1 MRFAH
6 VSDLHLG
13 KRLGSYTLIEDQ
25 RYILSKIA
33 DIASTEKCDG
43 ILIAGDIYDK
53 SAPSAEAVKLF
64 GEFLTQLS
72 KAGLSVYIIS
82 GNHDSPERIDYGRE
96 IMAGADI
103 HICACYEGSA
113 SVLTVSDKYG
123 ELDICSVP
131 FIKPSFVRGYYPDA
145 EIKTY
150 TDMMRSVIEKSGID
164 RDKRCVMMC
173 HQFITGAAT
182 CDSEYISVGTLD
194 NIDAEVF
201 DGFDYVALGHIH
213 SPQNVRKNI
222 RYCGTPLK
230 YSASEISHKKSVTI
244 IDLKEK
250 GDTEIS
256 TVPLNPMRD
265 VMELR
270 GRYDE
275 LMARSYYEKLDT
287 DGFFYITLT
296 DDTDIPN
303 VMHKLRTV
311 YHNIVQLSFDNN
323 RTRTVSEVTAAV
335 HTDSKTP
342 FELVAELF
350 KEQNGTDMTE
360 EQSEYVKDIID
371 SIWGDSV

>member
-25 RYILSKIA
+25 RHILSQIA
-33 DIASTEKCDG
+33 DIASAENCDG

-64 GEFLTQLS
+64 GEFLTKLRRN
-72 KAGLSVYIIS
+72 KLSVYIIS

-96 IMAGADI
+96 IMADADI
-103 HICACYEGSA
+103 HICACYEGSPG
-113 SVLTVSDKYG
+113 VLTVTDEYG
-123 ELDICSVP
+123 KLDICSVP
-131 FIKPSFVRGYYPDA
+131 FIKPSFVRGYCPNK

-150 TDMMRSVIEKSGID
+150 TDMMNAVIEQSGID
-164 RDKRCVMMC
+164 RNRRCIMMC
-173 HQFITGAAT
+173 HQFITGAIT

-194 NIDAEVF
+194 NIGSEVF
-201 DGFDYVALGHIH
+201 EGFDYVALGHIH
-213 SPQNVRKNI
+213 SPQNIGKNI

-244 IDLKEK
+244 ADIREK
-250 GDTEIS
+250 GDTVIT
-256 TVPLNPMRD
+256 TVPLVPMRD

-270 GRYDE
+270 GEYNE
-275 LMARSYYEKLDT
+275 LMERSFYEKLDT
-287 DGFFYITLT
+287 DGFFFITLT

-303 VMHKLRTV
+303 VMQKLRTV
-311 YHNIVQLSFDNN
+311 YHNIIQLSFDNR
-323 RTRTVSEVTAAV
+323 RTQTISEVTAAV

-350 KEQNGTDMTE
+350 KEQNGAEMTE
-360 EQSEYVKDIID
+360 EQSVYIKDMID
-371 SIWGDSV
+371 KIWGGSL

>member
-25 RYILSKIA
+25 RYILSQIA
-33 DIASTEKCDG
+33 DTASAEKCDG

-64 GEFLTQLS
+64 GEFLTKLS

-113 SVLTVSDKYG
+113 EVLTVKDEYG

-131 FIKPSFVRGYYPDA
+131 FIKPSLVRSYCPEAD
-145 EIKTY
+145 IHTY
-150 TDMMRSVIEKSGID
+150 TDMMRTVIEQSGID
-164 RDKRCVMMC
+164 RDRRCIMMC

-182 CDSEYISVGTLD
+182 CDSEYLSVGTLD
-194 NIDAEVF
+194 NVDAEVF

-222 RYCGTPLK
+222 RYCGTPLI
-230 YSASEISHKKSVTI
+230 YSASEISNKKSLTI
-244 IDLKEK
+244 ADIKEK
-250 GDTEIS
+250 GNVEIS
-256 TVPLNPMRD
+256 TVPLRPLRD
-265 VMELR
+265 VMELK

-275 LMARSYYEKLDT
+275 LMARSYYENLDT
-287 DGFFYITLT
+287 EGFFYITLT

-303 VMHKLRTV
+303 VMPKLRTV
-311 YHNIVQLSFDNN
+311 YQNIVQLSFDNS
-323 RTRTVSEVTAAV
+323 RTRTVSVVTAAV
-335 HTDSKTP
+335 NTDTKTP
-342 FELVAELF
+342 YELVAELF
-350 KEQNGTDMTE
+350 KEQNGADMTE

-371 SIWGDSV
+371 SIWGDNV

>member
-103 HICACYEGSA
+103 HICACYEGIA

-275 LMARSYYEKLDT
+275 LMARSYYEQLDT

-360 EQSEYVKDIID
+360 EQSEYIKDIID

>member
-113 SVLTVSDKYG
+113 SVLTVSDEYG

-275 LMARSYYEKLDT
+275 LMARSYYEQLDT

-360 EQSEYVKDIID
+360 EQSEYIKDIID

>member
-25 RYILSKIA
+25 RYILSQIA
-33 DIASTEKCDG
+33 DTASAEKCDG

-64 GEFLTQLS
+64 GEFLTKLS

-113 SVLTVSDKYG
+113 EVLTVKDEYG

-131 FIKPSFVRGYYPDA
+131 FIKPSLVRSYCPEAD
-145 EIKTY
+145 IHTY
-150 TDMMRSVIEKSGID
+150 TDMMRTVIEQSGID
-164 RDKRCVMMC
+164 RDRRCIMMC

-182 CDSEYISVGTLD
+182 CDSEYLSVGTLD
-194 NIDAEVF
+194 NVDAEVF

-222 RYCGTPLK
+222 RYCGTPLI
-230 YSASEISHKKSVTI
+230 YSASEISNKKSVTI
-244 IDLKEK
+244 ADIKEK
-250 GDTEIS
+250 GNVKIS
-256 TVPLNPMRD
+256 TVPLRPLRD
-265 VMELR
+265 VMELK

-275 LMARSYYEKLDT
+275 LMARSYYENLDT
-287 DGFFYITLT
+287 EGFFYITLT

-303 VMHKLRTV
+303 VMPKLRTV
-311 YHNIVQLSFDNN
+311 YQNIVQLSFDNS
-323 RTRTVSEVTAAV
+323 RTRTVSVVTAAV
-335 HTDSKTP
+335 NTDTKTP
-342 FELVAELF
+342 YELVAELF
-350 KEQNGTDMTE
+350 KEQNGAEMTE

-371 SIWGDSV
+371 SIWGDNV

>member
-1 MRFAH
+1 MRIAH

-25 RYILSKIA
+25 RYILSEIA
-33 DIASTEKCDG
+33 DIASAEKCNG

-113 SVLTVSDKYG
+113 SVLTVSDEYG

-164 RDKRCVMMC
+164 KDRRCVMMC

-230 YSASEISHKKSVTI
+230 YSASEISHQKSVTI
-244 IDLKEK
+244 INLKEK

-256 TVPLNPMRD
+256 TVPLKPMRD

-275 LMARSYYEKLDT
+275 LMARSYYEQLDT